1 MAALPYEA
9 EVLGGC
15 VKFSYPTR
23 VSADRMARL
32 HDRQRRT
39 RACDSCRAGLRIE
52 TYPCVYGD
60 GNHWHIGHNSPAA
73 KRRALEQEAASRRL
87 NMMGTGY

>member
-1 MAALPYEA
+1 MAARASDGPENEA
-9 EVLGGC
+9 GGC
-15 VKFSYPTR
+15 VKFAYPTR

-52 TYPCVYGD
+52 AYACTYGD
-60 GNHWHIGHNSPAA
+60 HWHIGHNSPA

-87 NMMGTGY
+87 NMLGIGY

>member
-1 MAALPYEA
+1 MAAMPYEA
-9 EVLGGC
+9 EVSGGC

-52 TYPCVYGD
+52 SYPCPYASD
-60 GNHWHIGHNSPAA
+60 GHWHIGHNSPA

-87 NMMGTGY
+87 NMMGIGY